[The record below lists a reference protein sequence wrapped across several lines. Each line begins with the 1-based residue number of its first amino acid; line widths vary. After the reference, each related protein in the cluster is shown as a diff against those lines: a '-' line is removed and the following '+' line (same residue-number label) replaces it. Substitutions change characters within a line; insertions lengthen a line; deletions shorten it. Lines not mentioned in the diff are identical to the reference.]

1 MFGSGC
7 TDGEFCMRFP
17 EDDLRKPI
25 IQDNL
30 SDEAI
35 LQELVE
41 KIRMEEWFDRTV
53 AAGTSMAHAEYQ
65 NGEGDLI
72 GSEPTGDEP
81 TAERAE
87 AVDGAVTGA
96 GQDGGGMDPD
106 VEMQG
111 S

>member
-30 SDEAI
+30 SDESI
-35 LQELVE
+35 LEELVE
-41 KIRMEEWFDRTV
+41 KSRLEEWFDRTV
-53 AAGTSMAHAEYQ
+53 AAGTSMVHAEYQ
-65 NGEGDLI
+65 NGEEEAAGQEAS
-72 GSEPTGDEP
+72 GHEP
-81 TAERAE
+81 TAEGVE
-87 AVDGAVTGA
+87 AVDGALAAA
-96 GQDGGGMDPD
+96 GQDDSGMDQD